1 MAFVCLLKSINLLYQ
16 LLVKCL
22 NLLRKECNLCV
33 FRRDSIIELLR
44 ERMDVFVKLRLHLL
58 RLLLQEENL
67 VLIVDLRLRQALTS
81 LITHIIEPL
90 LEPDFLRVIE
100 LLKIGQL
107 PLRRLINLIDRVLQL
122 AFFVLKLLLKLV
134 DFLLQALLG
143 LIHLLLVLRVLFL
156 AKG

>member
-1 MAFVCLLKSINLLYQ
+1 
-16 LLVKCL
+16 
-22 NLLRKECNLCV
+22 
-33 FRRDSIIELLR
+33 
-44 ERMDVFVKLRLHLL
+44 MDVFVKLRLHLL

-90 LEPDFLRVIE
+90 LEPDFLRIVE
-100 LLKIGQL
+100 LLQIGQL

-122 AFFVLKLLLKLV
+122 TLFVLKLLLKLV
-134 DFLLQALLG
+134 DFLLQAFLG
-143 LIHLLLVLRVLFL
+143 LVHLLLVLGVLFL